1 MKHRIYLS
9 DVFGKYIH
17 RYPHLATLACDP
29 RALAAACLHLAAPQN
44 VTVAETWELSKALA
58 KMTQKEVR

>member
-9 DVFGKYIH
+9 DVFGKYIR

-29 RALAAACLHLAAPQN
+29 GFLACACLDLEAPSD
-44 VTVAETWELSKALA
+44 VTPAETWELA
-58 KMTQKEVR
+58 KFCAYGEVTEE